1 MAWKN
6 TSYSGMSWKMN
17 TATKTTLLT
26 PFSVVIEDPD
36 VAYQLAQFCK
46 RVGFDTFLQYTAAH
60 LTYDDRKERA
70 YQMIAGIEAVGR
82 ALAEK
87 GFEPR

>member
-1 MAWKN
+1 VSRMLNQAE
-6 TSYSGMSWKMN
+6 
-17 TATKTTLLT
+17 TLK
-26 PFSVVIEDPD
+26 PFAVVIESPD

-46 RVGFDTFLQYTAAH
+46 RVGFDTFFQLTEAH

-82 ALAEK
+82 ALADK
-87 GFEPR
+87 GFSPR